1 MRDKEYN
8 LYVPRQPITGLE
20 KCHTDRYQMS
30 DIRQTTIN
38 MKKASVLR
46 TAALERYDKID
57 KRLFQ
62 LILLYSL
69 ALF

>member
-1 MRDKEYN
+1 MRGKEYN
-8 LYVPRQPITGLE
+8 LHVPRQPITGPG
-20 KCHTDRYQMS
+20 HTDRYQMS